1 MGQSVARLVLPPLLP
16 PGTRGEGRPV
26 LDELV
31 SYGDLI
37 NRRKEDKTKEARNED
52 QEAAE
57 DEREEEREVVKG
69 QKKTLDLNR
78 MPPELAISVLR
89 HLGATDL
96 CLASCVWQ
104 QLASDN
110 IFGVVTIS
118 RSLSP
123 LVSDKIVFIF
133 IPELSTDVCKMFSCF
148 IL

>member
-37 NRRKEDKTKEARNED
+37 NRRKEDKTKEERNED
-52 QEAAE
+52 QQEVAE
-57 DEREEEREVVKG
+57 EEREEEREVVKG

-110 IFGVVTIS
+110 ILWQGLCRWDS
-118 RSLSP
+118 
-123 LVSDKIVFIF
+123 K
-133 IPELSTDVCKMFSCF
+133 PEKDPRLYS
-148 IL
+148 

>member
-57 DEREEEREVVKG
+57 DEREEEK
-69 QKKTLDLNR
+69 DF
-78 MPPELAISVLR
+78 
-89 HLGATDL
+89 
-96 CLASCVWQ
+96 CLTKCQ
-104 QLASDN
+104 N
-110 IFGVVTIS
+110 
-118 RSLSP
+118 
-123 LVSDKIVFIF
+123 KI
-133 IPELSTDVCKMFSCF
+133 
-148 IL
+148 

>member
-37 NRRKEDKTKEARNED
+37 NRRKDGKTKEERNED
-52 QEAAE
+52 QQRVA
-57 DEREEEREVVKG
+57 EEEREVVKG

-89 HLGATDL
+89 RLGATDL

-110 IFGVVTIS
+110 ILWQGLC
-118 RSLSP
+118 RWDL
-123 LVSDKIVFIF
+123 K
-133 IPELSTDVCKMFSCF
+133 PEKDPRLYT
-148 IL
+148 

>member
-37 NRRKEDKTKEARNED
+37 NRRKDGKTKEERNED
-52 QEAAE
+52 QEEVA
-57 DEREEEREVVKG
+57 EEERGVVKG

-110 IFGVVTIS
+110 ILWQGLCRWDS
-118 RSLSP
+118 
-123 LVSDKIVFIF
+123 K
-133 IPELSTDVCKMFSCF
+133 PEKDPRLYSC
-148 IL
+148 

>member
-16 PGTRGEGRPV
+16 PGSRGEGRPV

-31 SYGDLI
+31 SYGELM
-37 NRRKEDKTKEARNED
+37 NRRMEDKLVAERND
-52 QEAAE
+52 HQK
-57 DEREEEREVVKG
+57 EEEEEEKEEVVKKG
-69 QKKTLDLNR
+69 QKTLDLNR

-110 IFGVVTIS
+110 ILWQGLC
-118 RSLSP
+118 RLAN
-123 LVSDKIVFIF
+123 
-133 IPELSTDVCKMFSCF
+133 
-148 IL
+148 